1 MRTETETRIT
11 SWETRPVENGYA
23 GLHALAEAA
32 FSGAITADETWLFM
46 LDGRPIGLSDGPIE
60 SFSEGDSTAYVAAHP
75 ALPLL
80 FAMRERGGET
90 TARYYTDDTPLA
102 DTAET
107 LSSSEFT
114 GYVELSEN
122 VLSGE
127 YYLVYHRGRSIQ
139 VAFVGESG
147 RLLTGDEALSRANE
161 EVGIYEVTAIALEEL
176 DLPEPP
182 PEPTATDSSSTG
194 SPPTD
199 EEHPNGSSTS
209 ATEPTATANGH
220 GSARPNDA
228 HDTARSGTGEPS
240 AAPGETPT
248 KVDPAGATDTTVS
261 PTGADGNV
269 TGGEGGGDD

>member
-32 FSGAITADETWLFM
+32 FSGAITANETWLFM

-75 ALPLL
+75 ALSLL

-122 VLSGE
+122 FSAASTTSSTTGVDRSRSRSSARA
-127 YYLVYHRGRSIQ
+127 VVSSPATRRSHGRTRR
-139 VAFVGESG
+139 GEST
-147 RLLTGDEALSRANE
+147 R
-161 EVGIYEVTAIALEEL
+161 
-176 DLPEPP
+176 
-182 PEPTATDSSSTG
+182 
-194 SPPTD
+194 
-199 EEHPNGSSTS
+199 
-209 ATEPTATANGH
+209 
-220 GSARPNDA
+220 
-228 HDTARSGTGEPS
+228 
-240 AAPGETPT
+240 
-248 KVDPAGATDTTVS
+248 
-261 PTGADGNV
+261 
-269 TGGEGGGDD
+269 